1 MSAMKRLI
9 EDTAALMH
17 KGDAD
22 ALDALLEGWDDCQK
36 VALLMHAVSIH
47 NLIGGNPEA
56 GDAE

>member
-1 MSAMKRLI
+1 MSGIKQLI

-17 KGDAD
+17 DGRRDE
-22 ALDALLEGWDDCQK
+22 LEALLQGWDDCQK